1 MSTYSALYLLAVLVR
16 DDLHAGE
23 PMLRLL
29 RRLLRHVFVVG
40 ADGIGEDGAVGD
52 FASVL
57 LGVGENLRVG
67 TALGVETVEV

>member
-1 MSTYSALYLLAVLVR
+1 
-16 DDLHAGE
+16 
-23 PMLRLL
+23 MLRLL

-40 ADGIGEDGAVGD
+40 ADGIGENGAVGD
-52 FASVL
+52 LAPVL